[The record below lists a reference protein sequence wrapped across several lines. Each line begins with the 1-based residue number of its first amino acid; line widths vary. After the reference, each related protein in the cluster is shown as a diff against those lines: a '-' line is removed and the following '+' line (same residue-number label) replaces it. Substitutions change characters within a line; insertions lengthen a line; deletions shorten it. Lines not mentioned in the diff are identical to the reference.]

1 VKPDKREQLV
11 KQQRLDFERKPLSK
25 TQEYL
30 RELRVCVVLLQDVLV
45 KIKDLAEVIG
55 LILFFVW
62 GVFQLIH
69 HMH

>member
-1 VKPDKREQLV
+1 MKPDKREQLV
-11 KQQRLDFERKPLSK
+11 KQQRLDFERRPLSK

-30 RELRVCVVLLQDVLV
+30 RELRLCVVLFRGVLV
-45 KIKDLAEVIG
+45 EIKDLAEVIG

-69 HMH
+69 HMY